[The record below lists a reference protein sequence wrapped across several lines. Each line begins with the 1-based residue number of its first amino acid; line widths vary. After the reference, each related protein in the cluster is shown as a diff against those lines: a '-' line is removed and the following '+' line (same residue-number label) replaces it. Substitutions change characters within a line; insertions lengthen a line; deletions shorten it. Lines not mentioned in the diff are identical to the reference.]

1 MHGSDSEHVSIYI
14 RYTVETMSQRKLSK
28 GALLREIISFGY
40 KEAKSCIFAGLFF
53 ILLFFSQF
61 IPFFGILR
69 YDRIFLG
76 SLLIQV
82 LLFFSKI
89 ESFDEIKVIFLFHVL
104 GLCLELFK
112 TSPGVAAWSYP
123 DEGILRIMNVP
134 LYSGFMY
141 ASVASYMSQA
151 WKNLELKLQQY
162 PSYFITIPLAIAIY
176 GNFFSNHFF
185 PDIRIILIPL
195 ILLVFLKTK
204 VVFVA
209 LEKKRV
215 MPLNLA
221 FILIGAAIWIAEN
234 ISTYLGAW
242 KYPDQL
248 QTWHIV
254 HPDKISS
261 WFLFTIVSF
270 LIVADLK
277 HYKHKNSNHR

>member
-1 MHGSDSEHVSIYI
+1 
-14 RYTVETMSQRKLSK
+14 MSQRKLSK
-28 GALLREIISFGY
+28 GTLLREIISFGY

-141 ASVASYMSQA
+141 AAVGSYISQA
-151 WKNLELKLQQY
+151 WRIMRLKLTGPIRY
-162 PSYFITIPLAIAIY
+162 TTSAALACAIY
-176 GNFFSNHFF
+176 LNFFTNESQFF
-185 PDIRIILIPL
+185 ICIC
-195 ILLVFLKTK
+195 
-204 VVFVA
+204 
-209 LEKKRV
+209 
-215 MPLNLA
+215 
-221 FILIGAAIWIAEN
+221 
-234 ISTYLGAW
+234 
-242 KYPDQL
+242 
-248 QTWHIV
+248 
-254 HPDKISS
+254 
-261 WFLFTIVSF
+261 SF
-270 LIVADLK
+270 LSRIFPSV
-277 HYKHKNSNHR
+277 